1 VIRLRRELA
10 AALGGDDRDATLTAL
25 QQALQ
30 LEHSTIPP
38 YLYALYSLIPGTNT
52 EVARTLRSVVVE
64 EMLHMALVSNV
75 LLALGGAPV
84 LDRPEVVPRY
94 PGPLPGSIG
103 GGLVVGL
110 APCSLSLIENVF
122 MKIEEPETP
131 LVFEELAEAEEITIG
146 QFYAS
151 IAASLTALGD
161 GAFVGDPSRQLGADV
176 LPEAHVV
183 TDVESAKAALET
195 IVEQGEG
202 TTTAP
207 LEVVGSDVAHYYRF
221 SEIVHGHR
229 LVPNPDA
236 TPDDPPDEQFRYA
249 GDPVPFDPQGVSP
262 VPADPTLAG
271 YPAGSAAFAA
281 CRTFNYTYTNLLAVL
296 HATLGGE
303 PERYDAAIGLM
314 MSLEQ
319 QAKDM
324 TTGVIT
330 GGAAVGPS
338 FEFQRF
344 NG

>member
-1 VIRLRRELA
+1 
-10 AALGGDDRDATLTAL
+10 
-25 QQALQ
+25 
-30 LEHSTIPP
+30 
-38 YLYALYSLIPGTNT
+38 
-52 EVARTLRSVVVE
+52 
-64 EMLHMALVSNV
+64 
-75 LLALGGAPV
+75 
-84 LDRPEVVPRY
+84 
-94 PGPLPGSIG
+94 
-103 GGLVVGL
+103 VGL